1 MPPICL
7 APETWPEPERTA
19 WRRALM
25 PRQGLYDEGGAAA
38 ERPPSTIVNV
48 AEGVGH
54 WLAFLASQGA
64 LEPVETPLARV
75 TPARLDAFVASLR
88 QRGNAARSIAG
99 WIGGLCSGLR
109 WMQPGCDVGFIRR
122 PRGVPISR
130 ALGVETKTVPMV
142 DSLDLYAW
150 AAALSEAGM
159 ARLHSRVGRAAVRDG
174 ALLGLLALF
183 APRVGELAATRL
195 GEHLREEGGSFRLH
209 LPGSITKT
217 GRGRGFVL
225 SEPVAGLMRRYLEHV
240 RPHWEPSSGDPHLWL
255 SLRRRALSLKVIQ
268 GIVPDRVEAWTGQR
282 RGPHWFRK
290 CMTTTAAL
298 RGASFAYDTA
308 LVMGHSPTVALRHYT
323 MATAVDAADRH
334 AERLRRKR
342 AETRALAM
350 DFYAEQRGG
359 TRR

>member
-1 MPPICL
+1 MSPICL
-7 APETWPEPERTA
+7 APEAWPEPERTA

-25 PRQGLYDEGGAAA
+25 PRQGLYGEGGAAA
-38 ERPPSTIVNV
+38 GRPESTIVNV

-54 WLAFLASQGA
+54 WLAFLVSEGA
-64 LEPVETPLARV
+64 LEPVETPLARI
-75 TPARLDAFVASLR
+75 TPARLDAFVTRLR

-130 ALGVETKTVPMV
+130 ALGVEAKVVSTV

-183 APRVGELAATRL
+183 APRVGELAATKLRD
-195 GEHLREEGGSFRLH
+195 HLYEEGASFRLH

-225 SEPVAGLMRRYLEHV
+225 PEPLAGLMRRYLEHV
-240 RPHWEPSSGDPHLWL
+240 RPHWQPSSGDPHLWL
-255 SLRRRALSLKVIQ
+255 SLRRRALNRKVIQ
-268 GIVPDRVEAWTGQR
+268 EIVANRVEAWTGER
-282 RGPHWFRK
+282 RRPHWFRK
-290 CMTTTAAL
+290 CLTTTAAL

-308 LVMGHSPTVALRHYT
+308 LVMGHSPTVALRHYN
-323 MATAVDAADRH
+323 MATAVEAADRH
-334 AERLRRKR
+334 AERLRRMR
-342 AETRALAM
+342 DETRALAM
-350 DFYAEQRGG
+350 RFYDEQRSG

>member
-7 APETWPEPERTA
+7 APEAWPEPERTA

-38 ERPPSTIVNV
+38 GRPPSTIVNV

-54 WLAFLASQGA
+54 WLAFLASEGA

-75 TPARLDAFVASLR
+75 TPARLDAFAAVLR
-88 QRGNAARSIAG
+88 QRGNAARSIVG
-99 WIGGLCSGLR
+99 WIGGLCSGQR

-130 ALGVETKTVPMV
+130 ALGVEAKTVSTV

-159 ARLHSRVGRAAVRDG
+159 AKLPGRVGRAAVRDG

-195 GEHLREEGGSFRLH
+195 GEHLREEGDSFRLH

-217 GRGRGFVL
+217 RRGRGFAL

-240 RPHWEPSSGDPHLWL
+240 RPRLEPRGGDPHLWL
-255 SLRRRALSLKVIQ
+255 SLQRHALTRGVIQ
-268 GIVPDRVEAWTGQR
+268 EIVADRVEVWTGER
-282 RGPHWFRK
+282 RRPHWFRK
-290 CMTTTAAL
+290 CLTTTAAL

-308 LVMGHSPTVALRHYT
+308 LVMGHSPTVALRNYT

-334 AERLRRKR
+334 AERVRRMR
-342 AETRALAM
+342 DETRALAT
-350 DFYAEQRGG
+350 DFYKEQRDG